1 MNNRTT
7 LKIIGFS
14 FILALGLYS
23 FSIANIFMK
32 PIEDVEKQNPYTCK
46 WTNTPPIIDGNPND
60 ACWEKAIAI
69 DNFHLPWLH
78 EKDRP
83 SRTKTKAKLLWDRD
97 SFYYLAQMEDHD
109 LFADVVEHDGKTWEN
124 DVFEI
129 FIKPSSKHTGYYEFQ
144 VNAANTFFD
153 CFFPKK
159 RDTTENFA
167 DIIKA
172 DKFHMEAK
180 VLHDGTL
187 NKRDDRDKGWTVEGR
202 IPWADFAKTGGRPN
216 INETWSFALCRY
228 DYDIKEKSPEL
239 STSAPLK
246 SKPYADFHLFQD
258 YAPMVFEGPIAPA
271 STKKGRVPAKNM
283 KVVGSP
289 EPPLPY
295 KTINAFPKLKL
306 KNLTCILP
314 VPDSNIMLASAM
326 DRSYAPSSIVRFDAR
341 EDASESFTL
350 LESKDTIF
358 DMLFH
363 PDYKKNGYLYLGCNG
378 PGPEAKKH
386 TRVVRYNI
394 SNKSPFTIDPKSAV
408 TIKEW
413 HSDGHNGAALAFGK
427 DGMLYVTSGDGTS
440 DSDTWVSGQDLTR
453 PLGKVLRLDVDHP
466 DEGKQYSVPKDNPF
480 LHIKDAVPETWAYGL
495 RNPWR
500 MHCDKKTGHLW
511 VGNNGQDLWEQ
522 VYFIRKGDNYG
533 WSVMEGSHPFYSL
546 RKPGPTPFV
555 KPTAEHHHSE
565 ARSLTGGIVYYGSK
579 FPELQGCYIYGD
591 HSTGKIW
598 GIRHDGEKVTWH
610 KEIADTSLQITGFG
624 EDNNGN
630 LLVVDLLGT
639 IHKFIAVPKDVP
651 QPHFPR
657 KLSESGLF
665 QSIQNHEMVEGVIP
679 YSVNAPFW
687 SDQAHKVRF
696 FALPEFDSEGKPS
709 LIDYSSTKSWNFP
722 NGTVIVK
729 SFALEMEQ
737 GNPQSKKWI
746 ETRFLTRQEG
756 EWAGYSY
763 LWNKEQTDA
772 DLVESPGRD
781 VPFLIADK
789 SEKEGIRKQ
798 IWHYPSRAECMVC
811 HSRASNFVLGLCEV
825 QMNKSHD
832 YNTGHENQLEHLE
845 KLQLLK
851 PRSPDLRSALKL
863 MGQNDGKKDK
873 ALDEWVNTQLN
884 FPDQRKIANPDYL
897 LPLPVSQLKKLVNPY
912 DKTNPLEARV
922 KSYLH
927 SNCANCHINAGGG
940 NSQMDLDF
948 FADKDKIKILNE
960 QPNHHTFGFKDAKII
975 APGDPERSVLLH
987 RISLVG
993 TGQMPQISR
1002 NMVDKQAV
1010 ELFSE
1015 WIRSLPK

>member
-1 MNNRTT
+1 MSLRIIA
-7 LKIIGFS
+7 KILVFSIILTVGLYGFS
-14 FILALGLYS
+14 LA
-23 FSIANIFMK
+23 
-32 PIEDVEKQNPYTCK
+32 DVLTLAPKEKEKPYTCK
-46 WTNTPPIIDGNPND
+46 WTNNPPIIDGKPND
-60 ACWEKAIAI
+60 ACWDKAIAI
-69 DNFHLPWLH
+69 DNFHLPWLQ

-97 SFYYLAQMEDHD
+97 NFYYLAQMEDHD
-109 LFADVVEHDGKTWEN
+109 LFADVVEHDGKTWDN

-129 FIKPSSKHTGYYEFQ
+129 FIKPSNKHSGYYEFQ

-159 RDTTENFA
+159 RELTENFA
-167 DIIKA
+167 DIVKA

-180 VLHDGTL
+180 VVLDGTL

-202 IPWADFAKTGGRPN
+202 IPWVDFAKTGGMPN
-216 INETWSFALCRY
+216 IDEVWNFALCRY

-246 SKPYADFHLFQD
+246 SKTHADFHLFQD

-271 STKKGRVPAKNM
+271 STKGRVPAKNM

-314 VPDSNIMLASAM
+314 VPDSNLMLASSM
-326 DRSYAPSSIVRFDAR
+326 DRPYAPSSIVRFDSR
-341 EDASESFTL
+341 EDVAESHTL

-386 TRVVRYNI
+386 TRVVRYTI
-394 SNKSPFTIDPKSAV
+394 SNKSPFTIDLKSAV

-413 HSDGHNGAALAFGK
+413 HSDGHNGAALAFGI

-440 DSDTWVSGQDLTR
+440 DSDTWVSGQDMTR

-555 KPTAEHHHSE
+555 KPIAEHHHSE

-624 EDNNGN
+624 EDNDGN
-630 LLVVDLLGT
+630 LLVVDLLGI
-639 IHKFIAVPKDVP
+639 IHKFIAVAKDLP
-651 QPHFPR
+651 QPHFPK

-665 QSIQNHEMVEGVIP
+665 QSIRNHEMVEGVIP

-687 SDQAHKVRF
+687 SDQSFKVRF
-696 FALPEFDSEGKPS
+696 IALPEFDSEGKPTF
-709 LIDYSSTKSWNFP
+709 IDYSSSKSWTFP

-729 SFALEMEQ
+729 SFALEMEH
-737 GNPQSKKWI
+737 GNSQSKQWI
-746 ETRFLTRQEG
+746 ETRFMTRQEG
-756 EWAGYSY
+756 EWVGYSY

-772 DLVESPGRD
+772 DLVESAGRD
-781 VPFLIADK
+781 VSFQIADK
-789 SEKEGIRKQ
+789 GEKEGIRNQ
-798 IWHYPSRAECMVC
+798 VWHYPSRAECMVC

-832 YNTGHENQLEHLE
+832 YKTGSENQLHHLE
-845 KLQLLK
+845 QLRILK
-851 PRSPDLRSALKL
+851 PRSSDLKEALKRI
-863 MGQNDGKKDK
+863 GQADGKKDK
-873 ALDEWVNTQLN
+873 ELDEWVNTQLS
-884 FPDQRKIANPDYL
+884 FPDQRKPATPDHL

-912 DKTNPLEARV
+912 DKNQPLEARV

-948 FADKDKIKILNE
+948 FADKTKIKILDE
-960 QPNHHTFGFKDAKII
+960 KPNHHTFGFKDAKII

-987 RISLVG
+987 RISIVG

-1010 ELFSE
+1010 ELFTE

>member
-1 MNNRTT
+1 MSIKSIR
-7 LKIIGFS
+7 KILVFSIILTVGLYGFS
-14 FILALGLYS
+14 LADVLTPQPKD
-23 FSIANIFMK
+23 K
-32 PIEDVEKQNPYTCK
+32 PKNSYICK
-46 WTNTPPIIDGNPND
+46 WTNTPPIIDGKPTD
-60 ACWEKAIAI
+60 ACWDNAIAI
-69 DNFHLPWLH
+69 DNFHLPWLQ

-83 SRTKTKAKLLWDRD
+83 SLTKTKAKLLWDRD
-97 SFYYLAQMEDHD
+97 NFYYLAQMEDHD
-109 LFADVVEHDGKTWEN
+109 LFADVVEHDGKTWDN

-129 FIKPSSKHTGYYEFQ
+129 FIKPSNKHSGYYEFQ

-159 RDTTENFA
+159 RELTENFA
-167 DIIKA
+167 DIVKA

-180 VLHDGTL
+180 VVLDGTL

-216 INETWSFALCRY
+216 IDETWNFALCRY
-228 DYDIKEKSPEL
+228 DYNIKEKGPEL

-246 SKPYADFHLFQD
+246 SKTHADFHLFQD

-271 STKKGRVPAKNM
+271 STLGRVPAKNM

-295 KTINAFPKLKL
+295 KTVNAFPKLKL

-314 VPDSNIMLASAM
+314 VPDSNLMLASSM
-326 DRSYAPSSIVRFDAR
+326 DRPYAPSSIVRFDSR
-341 EDASESFTL
+341 EDVAESLTL

-386 TRVVRYNI
+386 TRVVRYTI

-440 DSDTWVSGQDLTR
+440 DSDTWVSGQDMTR

-466 DEGKQYSVPKDNPF
+466 DEGKQYSIPKDNPF

-555 KPTAEHHHSE
+555 KPIAEHHHSE

-624 EDNNGN
+624 EDNDGN
-630 LLVVDLLGT
+630 LLVVDLLGI
-639 IHKFIAVPKDVP
+639 IHKFIPVPKDLP
-651 QPHFPR
+651 QPHFPK

-665 QSIQNHEMVEGVIP
+665 QSIRSHEMVEGVIP

-687 SDQAHKVRF
+687 SDQAFKARF
-696 FALPEFDSEGKPS
+696 IALPEFDSEGKPTF
-709 LIDYSSTKSWNFP
+709 IDYSNTKSWTFP

-729 SFALEMEQ
+729 SFALEMEH
-737 GNPQSKKWI
+737 GNPQSKEWI
-746 ETRFLTRQEG
+746 ETRFMTRQEG

-772 DLVESPGRD
+772 DLVESAGRD
-781 VPFLIADK
+781 VSFQIADK
-789 SEKEGIRKQ
+789 GEKEGTRKQ
-798 IWHYPSRAECMVC
+798 VWHYPSRAECMVC

-832 YNTGHENQLEHLE
+832 YKTGSENQLNHLE
-845 KLQLLK
+845 QLRILK
-851 PRSPDLRSALKL
+851 PRSSDLKESLKRI
-863 MGQNDGKKDK
+863 GQADGKKDK
-873 ALDEWVNTQLN
+873 ELDEWVNTQLS
-884 FPDQRKIANPDYL
+884 FPDQRKPATPDYL

-912 DKTNPLEARV
+912 DKTNSLEARV

-948 FADKDKIKILNE
+948 FADKDKIKILDE
-960 QPNHHTFGFKDAKII
+960 KPNHHTFGFKDAKII

-987 RISLVG
+987 RISIVG

-1010 ELFSE
+1010 ELFTE